1 MCSVRLLLDKFLA
14 TSLRNLYYQG
24 MSGHNKW
31 SQIKDRKGA
40 QDAKK
45 SLSFS
50 KLLAVV
56 ALHAK
61 NDPNPA
67 TNQKLRTAIERAKE
81 GKVPLENIER
91 AINKASESKELSE
104 VLIEAYDPEGVGLII
119 EAITDNSNRTIAE
132 IRHLLDENNAKMA
145 EQGSVRWS
153 FEKTPAGWQA
163 KFPQLVSED
172 GKQKLSELVN
182 LIEEHNDVQRVYTN
196 AQ

>member
-1 MCSVRLLLDKFLA
+1 
-14 TSLRNLYYQG
+14 

-67 TNQKLRTAIERAKE
+67 TNIKLRTAIDRART
-81 GKVPLENIER
+81 GNVPLENIQK
-91 AINKASESKELSE
+91 AVNKASETKDLTE
-104 VLIEAYDPEGVGLII
+104 VLIEAYGPDGVGIII

-132 IRHLLDENNAKMA
+132 IRHLLDENGAKMA
-145 EQGSVRWS
+145 TQGSVLWS
-153 FEKTPAGWQA
+153 FNPPAGGNGEWKA
-163 KFPQLVSED
+163 KFPQAITPE
-172 GKQKLSELVN
+172 GKEKLAAIKEA
-182 LIEEHNDVQRVYTN
+182 IEEHNDVQNVITN
-196 AQ
+196 EQL

>member
-1 MCSVRLLLDKFLA
+1 
-14 TSLRNLYYQG
+14 

-61 NDPNPA
+61 VDPNPE
-67 TNQKLRTAIERAKE
+67 TNLKLRSSIERARA
-81 GKVPLENIER
+81 GNVPLENIQK
-91 AINKASESKELSE
+91 AVNKASEAKDLTE
-104 VLIEAYDPEGVGLII
+104 VVIEAYGPDGVGMII

-132 IRHLLDENNAKMA
+132 IRHLLDANGAKMA
-145 EQGSVRWS
+145 NQGSVLWS
-153 FEKTPAGWQA
+153 FEKTNSEWKA
-163 KFPQLVSED
+163 KFTQAVTSE
-172 GKQKLSELVN
+172 GKEKLQSIKEAL
-182 LIEEHNDVQRVYTN
+182 EEHGDVQHIITN
-196 AQ
+196 EG